1 MSPVMELPGV
11 LGIDMILRREMPK
24 EEQER
29 RIRYARHE
37 LFLKMGD
44 DIPDDLDVVIKAST
58 TRTVETE
65 DRLGDVLQK
74 GDLSVRL
81 RVHVR
86 KLEQD

>member
-1 MSPVMELPGV
+1 MIPVMELPGV
-11 LGIDMILRREMPK
+11 LGIDIILRREMPK
-24 EEQER
+24 DEQDR

-44 DIPDDLDVVIKAST
+44 DIPDDLEVVIKAT
-58 TRTVETE
+58 TTLTKETE
-65 DRLGDVLQK
+65 DRLGNLLRQ